1 MGVFKDLINNFIEP
15 KPEEKSFKV
24 LCGEVGLSEEAT
36 KALNESMKGLS
47 WDEFSGKDAKKGNK
61 KGNKKKVREFSTGR
75 IQKAPKVS
83 SSSRKEGIEG
93 IDRE

>member
-47 WDEFSGKDAKKGNK
+47 WDEFSGKGAEKE
-61 KGNKKKVREFSTGR
+61 NKKKVRKFSTSR
-75 IQKAPKVS
+75 IQTTPKIS
-83 SSSRKEGIEG
+83 KESSRKEGI
-93 IDRE
+93 DRE

>member
-61 KGNKKKVREFSTGR
+61 KKVRKFSTGR
-75 IQKAPKVS
+75 IQNAPEVS
-83 SSSRKEGIEG
+83 KSSRKEGI
-93 IDRE
+93 DRE

>member
-15 KPEEKSFKV
+15 KPEEKSFKD

-36 KALNESMKGLS
+36 NALNKSRKGLS
-47 WDEFSGKDAKKGNK
+47 WDEFSGKGAEKENE
-61 KGNKKKVREFSTGR
+61 KKVRKFSTGR

-83 SSSRKEGIEG
+83 RSSRKEGKEG

>member
-61 KGNKKKVREFSTGR
+61 KKVRKFSTSR
-75 IQKAPKVS
+75 IQTTPKIS
-83 SSSRKEGIEG
+83 KESSRKEGI
-93 IDRE
+93 DRE

>member
-47 WDEFSGKDAKKGNK
+47 WDEFSGEDAKR
-61 KGNKKKVREFSTGR
+61 GNKKKVREFSTGR

-83 SSSRKEGIEG
+83 RSSRKEGKEG